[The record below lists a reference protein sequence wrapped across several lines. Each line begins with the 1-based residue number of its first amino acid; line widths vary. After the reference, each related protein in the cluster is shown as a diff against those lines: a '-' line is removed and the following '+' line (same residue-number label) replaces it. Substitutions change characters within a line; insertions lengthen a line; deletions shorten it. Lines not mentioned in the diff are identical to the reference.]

1 MNCQICE
8 PLLGRV
14 VPMERIE
21 KKRRHVTGTR
31 KRESGGWT
39 YVRKV
44 LDTSVSWYCP
54 NSFAHTILEEEND
67 ETNKS
72 DT

>member
-14 VPMERIE
+14 VPMERVVH
-21 KKRRHVTGTR
+21 KKREVTGYT
-31 KRESGGWT
+31 KRPRGGWA
-39 YVRKV
+39 YKRKT
-44 LDTSVSWYCP
+44 LGESVSWYCP
-54 NSFAHTILEEEND
+54 NSFSHTIVEEEND
-67 ETNKS
+67 ETDKS